1 MGCLV
6 HVIYGAYKAGVVY
19 VQSQDGLLDTSSTR
33 GEINKAIT
41 CTNKSQKGSVALIQA
56 QKHCKLENVRLLAP
70 DKNCFSYISHSFKS
84 LCMNKDDIE
93 YMYGPM
99 PGVCNDINTC
109 KPSNGYWDVVHVV
122 VYSMKE
128 VVASVHQN

>member
-1 MGCLV
+1 M
-6 HVIYGAYKAGVVY
+6 
-19 VQSQDGLLDTSSTR
+19 QSADDLLDTSSTMAK
-33 GEINKAIT
+33 INKAVT
-41 CTNKSQKGSVALIQA
+41 CTKTSQKGSVALIQA

-99 PGVCNDINTC
+99 PGVGN
-109 KPSNGYWDVVHVV
+109 
-122 VYSMKE
+122 
-128 VVASVHQN
+128 

>member
-1 MGCLV
+1 M
-6 HVIYGAYKAGVVY
+6 HVIAGACNTVVFGVQYK
-19 VQSQDGLLDTSSTR
+19 DGLIDTSSTR

-99 PGVCNDINTC
+99 PGVGN
-109 KPSNGYWDVVHVV
+109 
-122 VYSMKE
+122 
-128 VVASVHQN
+128 